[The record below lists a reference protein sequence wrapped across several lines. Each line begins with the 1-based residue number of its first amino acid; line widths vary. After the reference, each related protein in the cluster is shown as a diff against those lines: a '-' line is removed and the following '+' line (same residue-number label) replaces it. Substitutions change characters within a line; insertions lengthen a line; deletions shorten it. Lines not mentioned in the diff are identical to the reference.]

1 MLNIWIQFSIGAI
14 IIILA
19 GFKLAKYGDIIAE
32 KTGIGRAWIG
42 MIFLA
47 GATALPEFFTT
58 CNSIVI
64 EKAPNLAVGN
74 VLGSIMFNLF
84 IIAILDIIQGH
95 GPILRKVNL
104 GLILLGAISVILSVA
119 AVLGM
124 LLKDAMSVFSIGT
137 ASFLII
143 GIYLVGM
150 RLSFRYQYREVSPVR
165 SNPES
170 FRGVAHLVRTSNG
183 VNEEKKY
190 ENVSVAKTVFGYLLC
205 AASIFGGSVWVA
217 HTAKIIA
224 VGTGLGETFV
234 GSLFLAIVTSLPEL
248 MATIGAVKLGLFD
261 MAIGNIFGSNMLNI
275 VLMPISDILYRT
287 GSIYAYLS
295 STHILTAV
303 AGILLTMIVIIGIIY
318 RSKKSFLK
326 LGWDAIAIIIVY
338 IASTYMIFRLR

>member
-1 MLNIWIQFSIGAI
+1 MLNIWIQFSISATV
-14 IIILA
+14 IILA
-19 GFKLAKYGDIIAE
+19 GFKLSKYGDIIAE

-58 CNSIVI
+58 CSSVYI
-64 EKAPNLAVGN
+64 EKAPNLAAGN
-74 VLGSIMFNLF
+74 VLGSIIFNLF
-84 IIAILDIIQGH
+84 IIAILDIVQGH
-95 GPILRKVNL
+95 GPILRRVNL
-104 GLILLGAISVILSVA
+104 GLILLGAISVILSVV

-124 LLKDAMSVFSIGT
+124 LLKNTVSVFSIGP
-137 ASFLII
+137 ASFLIV

-150 RLSFRYQYREVSPVR
+150 RLSFRYQSRNSDEPQDREVDE
-165 SNPES
+165 N
-170 FRGVAHLVRTSNG
+170 
-183 VNEEKKY
+183 KKY
-190 ENVSVAKTVFGYLLC
+190 ENISIAKTIFGYLFC
-205 AASIFGGSVWVA
+205 AAAIFGGSIWVA
-217 HTAKIIA
+217 HTAKLIA
-224 VGTGLGETFV
+224 IETGLGETFV

-248 MATIGAVKLGLFD
+248 MATIGAVRMGLFD

-275 VLMPISDILYRT
+275 VLIPISDVLYRT

-326 LGWDAIAIIIVY
+326 LGWDAIAIIVVY
-338 IASTYMIFRLR
+338 ITSTYMIFRLR

>member
-1 MLNIWIQFSIGAI
+1 MIKIWIQFSIGAI

-19 GFKLAKYGDIIAE
+19 GFRLSKYGDIIAE
-32 KTGIGRAWIG
+32 KTGIGRVWIG

-58 CNSIVI
+58 CSSIVI
-64 EKAPNLAVGN
+64 EDAPNLAAGN

-84 IIAILDIIQGH
+84 IIAILDIVQGH

-104 GLILLGAISVILSVA
+104 GLILLGAISVILSVVA
-119 AVLGM
+119 ILGM
-124 LLKDAMSVFSIGT
+124 LLKNTVSVFSIGP
-137 ASFLII
+137 ASFLIV

-150 RLSFRYQYREVSPVR
+150 RLSFRYQYRNSDKSQDVE
-165 SNPES
+165 
-170 FRGVAHLVRTSNG
+170 

-190 ENVSVAKTVFGYLLC
+190 EKISTSKTIFGYLLC
-205 AASIFGGSVWVA
+205 AAAIFGGSVWVA
-217 HTAKIIA
+217 HTAKQIA
-224 VGTGLGETFV
+224 VVTGLGETFV

-248 MATIGAVKLGLFD
+248 MATIGAVRMGLFD

-275 VLMPISDILYRT
+275 VLIPISDVLFRT
-287 GSIYAYLS
+287 GSMYAYLS
-295 STHILTAV
+295 STHILTAIV
-303 AGILLTMIVIIGIIY
+303 GILLTMIVIIGIIY

-326 LGWDAIAIIIVY
+326 LGWDAIVIIIVY

>member
-1 MLNIWIQFSIGAI
+1 MLNIWIQFSTGAI

-19 GFKLAKYGDIIAE
+19 GFKLSKYGDIIAE

-47 GATALPEFFTT
+47 GATALPELFTT
-58 CNSIVI
+58 CSSVYI
-64 EKAPNLAVGN
+64 EKAPNLAAGN
-74 VLGSIMFNLF
+74 VMGSIIFNLF
-84 IIAILDIIQGH
+84 IIAILDIVQGH

-104 GLILLGAISVILSVA
+104 GLILLGAISVILSVI

-124 LLKDAMSVFSIGT
+124 LLKNTASVFSIGP

-150 RLSFRYQYREVSPVR
+150 RLSFRYQYRNSDEHHSDESQDREV
-165 SNPES
+165 
-170 FRGVAHLVRTSNG
+170 A
-183 VNEEKKY
+183 EEKKY
-190 ENVSVAKTVFGYLLC
+190 ENVSVAKTIFGYLFC
-205 AASIFGGSVWVA
+205 AAAIFGGSIWVA
-217 HTAKIIA
+217 HTAKLIA

-248 MATIGAVKLGLFD
+248 MATIGAVKMGLFD

-275 VLMPISDILYRT
+275 VLIPISDVLYRT

-303 AGILLTMIVIIGIIY
+303 AGILLTMIVIVGIIY

>member
-1 MLNIWIQFSIGAI
+1 MIKIWIQFSIGAI

-19 GFKLAKYGDIIAE
+19 GFRLSKYGDIIAE

-58 CNSIVI
+58 CSSIVV
-64 EKAPNLAVGN
+64 EDAPNLAAGN
-74 VLGSIMFNLF
+74 VLGSIIFNLF

-95 GPILRKVNL
+95 GPILKKVNL
-104 GLILLGAISVILSVA
+104 GLILLGAISVILSVVA
-119 AVLGM
+119 ILGM
-124 LLKDAMSVFSIGT
+124 LLKNTVSVFSIGP
-137 ASFLII
+137 ASFLIV

-150 RLSFRYQYREVSPVR
+150 RLSFRYQSR
-165 SNPES
+165 NPDEH
-170 FRGVAHLVRTSNG
+170 RDKEA
-183 VNEEKKY
+183 NEEKKY
-190 ENVSVAKTVFGYLLC
+190 ENVSVAKTIFGYLFC
-205 AASIFGGSVWVA
+205 AAAIFGGSIWVA
-217 HTAKIIA
+217 HTAKLIA
-224 VGTGLGETFV
+224 IGTGLGETFV

-248 MATIGAVKLGLFD
+248 MATIGAVRMGLFD

-275 VLMPISDILYRT
+275 VLIPISDVLFRT
-287 GSIYAYLS
+287 GSMYAYLS
-295 STHILTAV
+295 STHILTAIV
-303 AGILLTMIVIIGIIY
+303 GILLTMIVIIGIIY

>member
-1 MLNIWIQFSIGAI
+1 MIKIWIQFSIGAI

-19 GFKLAKYGDIIAE
+19 GFRLSKYGDIIAE

-58 CNSIVI
+58 CSSIVI
-64 EKAPNLAVGN
+64 EDAPNLAAGN

-84 IIAILDIIQGH
+84 IIAILDIVQGH

-104 GLILLGAISVILSVA
+104 GMILLGAISVILSVVA
-119 AVLGM
+119 ILGM
-124 LLKDAMSVFSIGT
+124 LLKNTVSVFSIGP
-137 ASFLII
+137 ASFLIV

-150 RLSFRYQYREVSPVR
+150 RLSFRYQYRS
-165 SNPES
+165 SDES
-170 FRGVAHLVRTSNG
+170 QDVEA
-183 VNEEKKY
+183 NEEKKY
-190 ENVSVAKTVFGYLLC
+190 EKISISKTIFGYLLC
-205 AASIFGGSVWVA
+205 AAAIFGGSVWVA
-217 HTAKIIA
+217 HAAKQIA
-224 VGTGLGETFV
+224 VVTGLGETFV

-248 MATIGAVKLGLFD
+248 MATIGAVRMGLFD

-275 VLMPISDILYRT
+275 VLIPISDVLFRT

-303 AGILLTMIVIIGIIY
+303 VGILLTMIVIIGIIY

-326 LGWDAIAIIIVY
+326 LGWDAIVIIIVY
-338 IASTYMIFRLR
+338 IISTYMIFRLR

>member
-1 MLNIWIQFSIGAI
+1 MLKIWIQFSIGAI
-14 IIILA
+14 IIIFA
-19 GFKLAKYGDIIAE
+19 GFKLSKYGDIIAE

-58 CNSIVI
+58 CSSIVI

-74 VLGSIMFNLF
+74 VLGSIIFNLF

-95 GPILRKVNL
+95 GPILRKVNP
-104 GLILLGAISVILSVA
+104 GLILLGAISVILSVVA
-119 AVLGM
+119 ILGM
-124 LLKDAMSVFSIGT
+124 LLKNTVAVFSIGF

-143 GIYLVGM
+143 GIYLVSM
-150 RLSFRYQYREVSPVR
+150 RLSYRYQYRNSDESQGREVD
-165 SNPES
+165 EK
-170 FRGVAHLVRTSNG
+170 
-183 VNEEKKY
+183 KKY
-190 ENVSVAKTVFGYLLC
+190 ENVSVAKTIFGYLFC
-205 AASIFGGSVWVA
+205 AAAIFGGSILVA
-217 HTAKIIA
+217 HTAKLIA

-248 MATIGAVKLGLFD
+248 MATIGAVKMGLFD

-275 VLMPISDILYRT
+275 VLIPISDVLFRT

-326 LGWDAIAIIIVY
+326 LGWDAIAIIMVY
-338 IASTYMIFRLR
+338 IASTYMIFKLR

>member
-1 MLNIWIQFSIGAI
+1 MLNIWIQFSISAI

-58 CNSIVI
+58 CSSVVI
-64 EKAPNLAVGN
+64 EKAPNLAAGN
-74 VLGSIMFNLF
+74 VMGSIIFNLF
-84 IIAILDIIQGH
+84 IIAILDIVQGH

-104 GLILLGAISVILSVA
+104 GLILLGAVSVILSVM

-124 LLKDAMSVFSIGT
+124 LLKNTVSVFSIGP

-150 RLSFRYQYREVSPVR
+150 RLSFRYQYRNPDESQDREVD
-165 SNPES
+165 
-170 FRGVAHLVRTSNG
+170 
-183 VNEEKKY
+183 EEKKY
-190 ENVSVAKTVFGYLLC
+190 KNVSVAKTILGYLFC
-205 AASIFGGSVWVA
+205 ATAIFGGSIWVA
-217 HTAKIIA
+217 HTAKLIA

-234 GSLFLAIVTSLPEL
+234 GSLFLAVVTSLPEL
-248 MATIGAVKLGLFD
+248 MATVGAVKMGLFD

-275 VLMPISDILYRT
+275 VLIPISDILYRT

-303 AGILLTMIVIIGIIY
+303 AGILLTMIVIVGIIY

-338 IASTYMIFRLR
+338 ITSTYMIFRLR

>member
-1 MLNIWIQFSIGAI
+1 MIKIWIQFSIGAI
-14 IIILA
+14 IIIFA
-19 GFKLAKYGDIIAE
+19 GFRLSKYGDIIAE

-58 CNSIVI
+58 CSSIVI
-64 EKAPNLAVGN
+64 EDAPNLAAGN

-84 IIAILDIIQGH
+84 IIAILDIVQGH

-104 GLILLGAISVILSVA
+104 GMILLGAISVILSVVA
-119 AVLGM
+119 ILGM
-124 LLKDAMSVFSIGT
+124 LLKNTVSVFSIGP
-137 ASFLII
+137 ASFLIV

-150 RLSFRYQYREVSPVR
+150 RLSFRYQYRS
-165 SNPES
+165 SDES
-170 FRGVAHLVRTSNG
+170 QDVEA
-183 VNEEKKY
+183 NEEKKY
-190 ENVSVAKTVFGYLLC
+190 EKISISKTIFGYLLC
-205 AASIFGGSVWVA
+205 AAAIFGGSVWVA
-217 HTAKIIA
+217 HAAKQIA
-224 VGTGLGETFV
+224 VVTGLGETFV

-248 MATIGAVKLGLFD
+248 MATIGAVRMGLFD

-275 VLMPISDILYRT
+275 VLIPISDVLFRT

-303 AGILLTMIVIIGIIY
+303 VGILLTMIVIIGIIY

-326 LGWDAIAIIIVY
+326 LGWDAIVIIIVY
-338 IASTYMIFRLR
+338 IISTYMIFRLR